1 MRYLLEVHAHAL
13 FDDAFRLVH
22 GGGAVAMR
30 DFLGSKR

>member
-1 MRYLLEVHAHAL
+1 MRYLLEVHDRSL

-22 GGGAVAMR
+22 GGGAVVMR